1 MARYLIQ
8 SGVTFE
14 FLHSDPRTADVN
26 WTPSLATAIR
36 FGVVD
41 DLDQAAQLIEDH
53 CDRGMA
59 LVVDLDME
67 SAQ

>member
-8 SGVTFE
+8 SGLTFQ
-14 FLHSDPRTADVN
+14 FLHSDPRSGDVS

-36 FGVVD
+36 FGVAD
-41 DLDQAAQLIEDH
+41 DLEQVAQLVEDH
-53 CDRGMA
+53 CDKGMS

-67 SAQ
+67 